1 MQPPWTTGK
10 MGWVYMSFEFF
21 VSYRYLKAK
30 RKQTFISIITFIS
43 IGGVALGVT
52 ALIVVLAVMSGFEN
66 DLKHKILGLNSHALV
81 LNWEGAFENYE
92 QIKAKVETVPGVVA
106 ATPFILTQVM
116 ISSGG
121 SVTGAVL
128 RGVDVQ
134 SAPRVIALNNI
145 LRQGSWRNLEP
156 AKEGTGK
163 AGDEPGGIIL
173 GQELARN
180 LNLSLG
186 DTLSVI
192 SPLGEMTPLGRLPK
206 MRPFKVVGVFE
217 SGMYEY
223 DSTIAFISLVRAQ
236 DFLGLGN
243 KVTGLEV
250 RTHDIYRAADIA
262 RDIQRRLGL
271 PFWTKDWMRM
281 NKNLFSALKLEK
293 LVMFIILT
301 LIILVAAFNI
311 VASLI
316 MVVMEKAKDIAI
328 LKSMGATAG
337 SIMKIF
343 VLEGLIIGTVGT
355 VLGLIGGVG
364 LCRLLERYQFVK
376 LPSDIYYI
384 SSLPVLMKT
393 SDILLIIASA
403 MGISLVATLYPAWQ
417 ASRLDPAEALRYE

>member
-1 MQPPWTTGK
+1 
-10 MGWVYMSFEFF
+10 MSFELF

-43 IGGVALGVT
+43 IGGVALGVM

-66 DLKHKILGLNSHALV
+66 DLKNKILGLNSHALV
-81 LNWEGAFENYE
+81 LSWEGAFGQYD
-92 QIKAKVETVPGVVA
+92 QVAARVEAVPGVVA

-116 ISSGG
+116 ISNGG
-121 SVTGAVL
+121 LVTGAAL

-134 SAPRVIALNNI
+134 SAAKVIALHRI
-145 LRQGSWRNLEP
+145 LRQGSWEALDKQAAEQG
-156 AKEGTGK
+156 KEDGRT
-163 AGDEPGGIIL
+163 GGIIL

-186 DTLSVI
+186 DDVSVI
-192 SPLGEMTPLGRLPK
+192 SPLGELTPLGRVPK
-206 MRPFKVVGVFE
+206 MRSFKVAGVFE

-223 DSTIAFISLVRAQ
+223 DSTIAFISLSQAQ
-236 DFLGLGN
+236 SFLGLGS

-250 RTHDIYRAADIA
+250 RTRDIYRAADVA
-262 RDIQRRLGL
+262 RDIQKHLGL

-293 LVMFIILT
+293 LVMFVILT

-316 MVVMEKAKDIAI
+316 MVVMEKTKDIAI
-328 LKSMGATAG
+328 LKSMGATAL

-343 VLEGLIIGTVGT
+343 VLEGLIIGMVGT
-355 VLGLIGGVG
+355 ILGLIGGVG

-376 LPSDIYYI
+376 LPSDVYYI

-393 SDILLIIASA
+393 GDILLITASA
-403 MGISLVATLYPAWQ
+403 MGISLIATLYPAWQ

>member
-1 MQPPWTTGK
+1 
-10 MGWVYMSFEFF
+10 MSFEFF

-43 IGGVALGVT
+43 MGGVALGVT

-66 DLKHKILGLNSHALV
+66 DLKTKILGLNSHALV
-81 LNWEGAFENYE
+81 LSWDQGFENYE
-92 QIKAKVETVPGVVA
+92 QVAAKTESVPGVLA

-116 ISSGG
+116 ISNGG
-121 SVTGAVL
+121 QVTGAVL
-128 RGVDVQ
+128 RGVDIKT
-134 SAPRVIALNNI
+134 APRVISLGRILKKGRWEAL
-145 LRQGSWRNLEP
+145 ETP
-156 AKEGTGK
+156 VPKEGEG
-163 AGDEPGGIIL
+163 EQPLGGIIL

-180 LNLSLG
+180 LNLALH

-192 SPLGEMTPLGRLPK
+192 SPLGEMTPLGRVPK
-206 MRPFKVVGVFE
+206 MRPYKLVGVFE

-223 DSTIAFISLVRAQ
+223 DSTIAFVSLSQAQ
-236 DFLGLGN
+236 SFLGLGG

-250 RTHDIYRAADIA
+250 KTKDIYQASEIA
-262 RDIQRRLGL
+262 RDIQTRLGL

-316 MVVMEKAKDIAI
+316 MVVMEKTKDIAI

-343 VLEGLIIGTVGT
+343 VLEGLIIGLVGT
-355 VLGLIGGVG
+355 ILGLLGGVG
-364 LCRLLERYQFVK
+364 LCRILEKYQFIK
-376 LPSDIYYI
+376 LPSDVYYI
-384 SSLPVLMKT
+384 SSLPVLMKGG
-393 SDILLIIASA
+393 DILLIIASA
-403 MGISLVATLYPAWQ
+403 LGISLIATLYPAWQ
-417 ASRLDPAEALRYE
+417 ASRLDPAEAIRYE